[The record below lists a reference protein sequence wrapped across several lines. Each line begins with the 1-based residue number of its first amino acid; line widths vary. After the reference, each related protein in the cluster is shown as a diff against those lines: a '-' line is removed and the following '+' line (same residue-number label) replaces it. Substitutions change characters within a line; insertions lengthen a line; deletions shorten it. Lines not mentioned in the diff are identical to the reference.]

1 MPQHHRAQLE
11 RMLESRLFVVR
22 PRMAAILRFFV
33 EESLR
38 NGGEAINQRLIAT
51 HALGLPSDFRP
62 TKSAYVRTHVTRL
75 RQALDDY
82 YASVGRDDPIIFSI
96 TPGPYRL
103 VVAEARPADETRAD
117 ATLADTRLEKPTLV
131 VIEPDDERCLSR
143 QKGLGREVASQLMV
157 RLVDS
162 PFVRAS
168 GPLLRSRLAEDML
181 TGQVAAARW
190 GYEYLCDATLSPA
203 DDEGIDC
210 KANVTSV
217 PNVRQILDESTTIRR
232 REGATLAESVA
243 NWLFHRISEVFMQL
257 RIDSGSAVVQVDGEI
272 GATSRGRAS

>member
-1 MPQHHRAQLE
+1 MSERHRFQLE

-22 PRMAAILRFFV
+22 PRMAAMLRFFV

-38 NGGEAINQRLIAT
+38 NGGAAINQRLIAT

-75 RQALDDY
+75 RKALDDY
-82 YASVGRDDPIIFSI
+82 YASVGRDDPIVFGI

-103 VVAEARPADETRAD
+103 VVAEARPVVGTRAD
-117 ATLADTRLEKPTLV
+117 STLADTRLEKPSVV
-131 VIEPDDERCLSR
+131 VIEPDDERCR
-143 QKGLGREVASQLMV
+143 DIEKGLGREVASRLVM

-168 GPLLRSRLAEDML
+168 GPLLRSRLAEKML

-190 GYEYLCDATLSPA
+190 GYEYLCDATLSQA

-210 KANVTSV
+210 KASV
-217 PNVRQILDESTTIRR
+217 MGVPIVRQILDEGTTIRR
-232 REGATLAESVA
+232 RQGEPLAESVA

-272 GATSRGRAS
+272 GPTSRGRAS